1 MRYWVLTPHYR
12 GNEKNLTRHWVAG
25 TERDLKW
32 QTLWCELA
40 YDIDKSEITV
50 QRITKQ
56 EYTEQY
62 GVKQGPFP
70 PKAPRR
76 KLVK

>member
-32 QTLWCELA
+32 KILWAELA

-56 EYTEQY
+56 QY
-62 GVKQGPFP
+62 ESKT
-70 PKAPRR
+70 AE
-76 KLVK
+76 LVK